1 MRCEESA
8 GVNDV
13 TWVSVLNKTNNK
25 GPPDRDVR
33 QRRWLIWSKR
43 GAQKERERS
52 LGCKDKEKLRG
63 QKKLR

>member
-1 MRCEESA
+1 MMSPL
-8 GVNDV
+8 
-13 TWVSVLNKTNNK
+13 SVLNKTNNK
-25 GPPDRDVR
+25 GLPDRDVR

-52 LGCKDKEKLRG
+52 LGWKDKEKLRG